1 MFILV
6 LDRVFVL
13 FTYYFFVFLY
23 TFPLS
28 MVEGNIFY
36 HMIVITTRGQQQKG
50 RPKIWSLQGR

>member
-50 RPKIWSLQGR
+50 RPKI